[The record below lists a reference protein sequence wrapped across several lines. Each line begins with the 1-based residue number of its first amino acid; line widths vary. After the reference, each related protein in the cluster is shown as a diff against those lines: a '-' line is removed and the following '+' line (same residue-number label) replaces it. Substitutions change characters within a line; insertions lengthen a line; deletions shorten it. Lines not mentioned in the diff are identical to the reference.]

1 MHNQV
6 RQGQEWAVAAAKS
19 RTPPLRRSVG
29 RRTNNPAVRLKA
41 QILKRQNSVALYSTC
56 TKVLTFENFFL
67 VASFVMFHSFNKN
80 AQIRNERGHAKSANP
95 ESGTRFYTPNL
106 APQAWQRYVSYPSTK
121 KPPPQ
126 PVVIYRDRLRF
137 AERIVP
143 VIHTPAHAHTRVC

>member
-1 MHNQV
+1 MGSCCGKISDNASPTISCATHK
-6 RQGQEWAVAAAKS
+6 RPSSSALG
-19 RTPPLRRSVG
+19 
-29 RRTNNPAVRLKA
+29 TNSQKTEFSGFIQYVYYGTDFCEF
-41 QILKRQNSVALYSTC
+41 S
-56 TKVLTFENFFL
+56 FL